1 MAWVSA
7 AFYATVTW
15 LPAQLRDAGMAPRI
29 SQGIVM

>member
-1 MAWVSA
+1 VSA

-15 LPAQLRDAGMAPRI
+15 LPAQLRDAGMKPII